1 MFILLDNSC
10 YSEWSTIDS
19 MEMMFLIFFATL
31 SFSFGLSYWAT
42 LDKLK
47 KSNLLLAELFIKNR
61 ALEELNSQANSGIN
75 MSDDTLHKENF
86 IKFLSDSRDWAFE
99 YIESVQKGLTKFV
112 SDVDADVLHFD
123 EYGEALSMSRPD
135 YKSMKNISKAYKELK
150 ELLPE
155 EKRNLQ

>member
-1 MFILLDNSC
+1 
-10 YSEWSTIDS
+10 
-19 MEMMFLIFFATL
+19 MEMMFLVFFATL

-42 LDKLK
+42 FSKLK

-99 YIESVQKGLTKFV
+99 YIEKSQQTIKEVSNELRLKGLNNY
-112 SDVDADVLHFD
+112 SDKL
-123 EYGEALSMSRPD
+123 LS
-135 YKSMKNISKAYKELK
+135 
-150 ELLPE
+150 LLPPE
-155 EKRNLQ
+155 GEKK

>member
-99 YIESVQKGLTKFV
+99 YIEKSQQTIKEVSDELKVKGLDKY
-112 SDVDADVLHFD
+112 SDKLLA
-123 EYGEALSMSRPD
+123 
-135 YKSMKNISKAYKELK
+135 
-150 ELLPE
+150 LLPE
-155 EKRNLQ
+155 MGQGKK